1 MSLACEIKMHEC
13 PGTRARWPVKMQTS
27 VGDIHGVI
35 EYISA
40 TGAHIICDKPVPGND
55 LFTMAIEV
63 PDRLPLEIGAE
74 VVWIEIHLTSDRES
88 TPVNM
93 EVRFID
99 IYPDDSQF
107 LFDLLLDQSKNYP
120 EKSPKKKI

>member
-1 MSLACEIKMHEC
+1 MSLACEIKTHEC
-13 PGTRARWPVKMQTS
+13 PKTEAGWPVKMQTS
-27 VGDIHGVI
+27 VGDIHGVV

-40 TGAHIICDKPVPGND
+40 AGAHILCDKPVPGND

-74 VVWIEIHLTSDRES
+74 VVWIEIHLTPDRES
-88 TPVNM
+88 APVNM

-99 IYPDDSQF
+99 ICGNDSQF
-107 LFDLLLDQSKNYP
+107 LFDLLLDQSK
-120 EKSPKKKI
+120 S

>member
-1 MSLACEIKMHEC
+1 MRMSLACEIKMHEC
-13 PGTRARWPVKMQTS
+13 PKTEAGWPVKMQTS

-40 TGAHIICDKPVPGND
+40 AGAHIICDKSVPGND
-55 LFTMAIEV
+55 LFTMAIEP

-74 VVWIEIHLTSDRES
+74 VVWIEIYLTPDRES

-99 IYPDDSQF
+99 ICQDDSQF
-107 LFDLLLDQSKNYP
+107 LFDLLLDQSK
-120 EKSPKKKI
+120 S